1 MNYIHTFIKKFNKVP
16 NEAEIGSLMQALA
29 MEEKNNLS
37 NKRKGEEYKYR
48 IALQEY
54 KKAKTERIEENIK
67 INSKIG
73 FTLKETSKIM
83 SLNPTSLRRIANK
96 NQITFK
102 KRSGNE
108 MEKINWFALAKLI
121 NVSSDAV
128 WTWSNEDKKWAMAQ
142 AIELL
147 NPSEVP
153 FLKDEKPSNNFTEWE

>member
-54 KKAKTERIEENIK
+54 KKAKTERSEENIK

-83 SLNPTSLRRIANK
+83 SLNLTSLRRFANK

-102 KRSGNE
+102 NNRE
-108 MEKINWFALAKLI
+108 M
-121 NVSSDAV
+121 
-128 WTWSNEDKKWAMAQ
+128 TWKK
-142 AIELL
+142 
-147 NPSEVP
+147 
-153 FLKDEKPSNNFTEWE
+153 

>member
-1 MNYIHTFIKKFNKVP
+1 
-16 NEAEIGSLMQALA
+16 
-29 MEEKNNLS
+29 
-37 NKRKGEEYKYR
+37 
-48 IALQEY
+48 
-54 KKAKTERIEENIK
+54 
-67 INSKIG
+67 
-73 FTLKETSKIM
+73 
-83 SLNPTSLRRIANK
+83 
-96 NQITFK
+96 
-102 KRSGNE
+102 

>member
-1 MNYIHTFIKKFNKVP
+1 MNYIQTFIKKFNKVP
-16 NEAEIGSLMQALA
+16 NEEQIGILMQALA

-37 NKRKGEEYKYR
+37 NKGKGEEYKYR

-54 KKAKTERIEENIK
+54 KRAKTERIEENIK

-102 KRSGNE
+102 KKSENV

-128 WTWSNEDKKWAMAQ
+128 WTWSDEDKKWAVTQ

-147 NPSEVP
+147 NSSEVAYV
-153 FLKDEKPSNNFTEWE
+153 KDKKLSNNCTEW